1 MKKDNTSKKIDSK
14 LLQESLLEYNHI
26 SELIKENAKNS
37 YARFLNESEDEEE
50 DEEEKFDVEEVEDTT
65 EEPTDSENESES
77 EEELEDSQ
85 EILNDDEDFEDEE
98 EGGMDSEEEIEGDEE
113 SLDSE
118 EETVED
124 EGDDTLGGEFE
135 QYQVADGEYDLRNAK
150 DDEIVKVYKLLK
162 DTDGVTVVKDGD
174 KVQLKDA
181 ENEYII
187 DLNSLDDSESDDNE
201 FEIEIEDNMNES
213 KENRVYEILLNE
225 YDSHVGYTD
234 NYQKKDVMT
243 TDGVKEPG
251 NGRDIDKGI
260 PHETSKPWAK
270 PNKKSGP
277 FNKGAK
283 NECGDGMETPLE
295 EQSIARS
302 GKRRMKGVKSP
313 VPNTSGKSHPYN
325 PANATVAGDYKASKV
340 EESKVIEDYKKMVQ
354 ENKKLKKMLS
364 EVSNKIKEAA
374 VTNYNLGGII
384 KLITENSTSKEEKK
398 GIISR
403 FVNEAKTVEES
414 MNLYERISNELK
426 SKPQNAVN
434 INEEKQFN
442 ASNTEVINESKFYQ
456 DENLMNSLGL
466 MHKIC

>member
-113 SLDSE
+113 TLDSE

-295 EQSIARS
+295 EGAETLANFR
-302 GKRRMKGVKSP
+302 KSP
-313 VPNTSGKSHPYN
+313 KQRVKNNPYKKEGHPYN
-325 PANATVAGDYKASKV
+325 HHHNSIAGEYMPTN
-340 EESKVIEDYKKMVQ
+340 ESKVIEDYKKMVQ